1 MTYFSRFPM
10 MIYDV
15 KGNDN
20 YKLLP
25 DILRRVKQRA
35 GIKAGDYI
43 VRIGDQQVQGKTLME
58 AVQLMSCLL
67 YTSPSPRD

>member
-1 MTYFSRFPM
+1 MSYFSRFPM

-35 GIKAGDYI
+35 GIKAGQFI
-43 VRIGDQQVQGKTLME
+43 FSSQGAGGSGSGSNIGFTPIRYG
-58 AVQLMSCLL
+58 S
-67 YTSPSPRD
+67 

>member
-1 MTYFSRFPM
+1 MSYFSRFPM

-25 DILRRVKQRA
+25 DILRRVKQRSA
-35 GIKAGDYI
+35 IKQGQFVFDNYD
-43 VRIGDQQVQGKTLME
+43 VRDGEKPEDVGSIQE
-58 AVQLMSCLL
+58 S
-67 YTSPSPRD
+67 RNR

>member
-1 MTYFSRFPM
+1 MSYFSRFPM

-25 DILRRVKQRA
+25 DILRRVKQRSA
-35 GIKAGDYI
+35 IKQGQFVFDNYD
-43 VRIGDQQVQGKTLME
+43 VRDGEK
-58 AVQLMSCLL
+58 
-67 YTSPSPRD
+67 P